1 MRPSRT
7 PIKRLAPKSR
17 YVEPMNLDFLKY
29 YDMICIFALYDLF
42 LVFLFVATFLCFH
55 ASYIMG
61 ILASYFIQ
69 KKKERKKDI
78 IHIMHGIHI
87 IFMTLRED
95 SSSISRARDHWE
107 G

>member
-17 YVEPMNLDFLKY
+17 YVEPMNLCDYVLYVYICVDHFFFY
-29 YDMICIFALYDLF
+29 YFFFHSLY
-42 LVFLFVATFLCFH
+42 
-55 ASYIMG
+55 IRG

-95 SSSISRARDHWE
+95 SSSISRTRDHWE